1 MQRAFKLAH
10 ISADIIAHT
19 SCIQYQRTISAN
31 TTIQSC
37 SVCTI
42 DSKLSSLLYT
52 YSISKVRDSAHAF
65 ISNKLISSVL
75 SCNNERNSTQ
85 RHTPVALSY
94 YTFCKN
100 HSLKSICCC
109 LTEVQLS
116 STFLHQY
123 RILTI
128 YSSIKRQSTIRL
140 NYRDTST
147 ICE

>member
-10 ISADIIAHT
+10 VCADIIAHT
-19 SCIQYQRTISAN
+19 TSIQYKRATSAN
-31 TTIQSC
+31 ASLQACT
-37 SVCTI
+37 VGTI
-42 DSKLSSLLYT
+42 DSKLSTLLYT
-52 YSISKVRDSAHAF
+52 YSISKGRDCFHAI

-75 SCNNERNSTQ
+75 TSNHERNSTQ

-100 HSLKSICCC
+100 HSLKRICCC

-128 YSSIKRQSTIRL
+128 YSTIKSQSAIRL
-140 NYRDTST
+140 YYRDAST